1 MLRITRFVPLII
13 WLLILTLLFL
23 LPMLNIYIYSWILLG
38 WGFYVWKLKL
48 QSKASFFLTFISFI
62 LAYFMTVFS
71 FDIIAEIIMR
81 VGILF
86 LIIGYAQVLIEYKQ
100 VKRNLSS

>member
-48 QSKASFFLTFISFI
+48 QSKVSFLLTFISFI
-62 LAYFMTVFS
+62 LAYFMTAFS

-100 VKRNLSS
+100 VKGNSSS